1 MSDEQLQ
8 VITGIPGPAG
18 SPGVPGPP
26 GTPGGPPG
34 PQGEPGGVYVAAS
47 PPDVAAD
54 ATLPLWV
61 DISEDG
67 EPTVVPSTG
76 VTTEFIADGAVTQA
90 KLDRVRQRVTHP
102 NTTDTLIE
110 VWDDGAGAWVV
121 SDYDSGWRDV
131 SSLLD
136 AGFTTKRPNGV
147 LYLRRIGDVCEAK
160 FAESGVPTAS
170 PGAMWTSMPI
180 GFRSLPAKATGVL
193 LNADTGAA
201 TSASW
206 LITGAVGDLFLT
218 VGWSTAP
225 LLGSLMWTTPKTLPA
240 SLPGTPA

>member
-1 MSDEQLQ
+1 M
-8 VITGIPGPAG
+8 
-18 SPGVPGPP
+18 
-26 GTPGGPPG
+26 
-34 PQGEPGGVYVAAS
+34 AAS

-131 SSLLD
+131 SSLLSNAAKFQTWD
-136 AGFTTKRPNGV
+136 KVVMRRVGAQVQVTVRATVGTGTASGTTAGFTLFTIPTGFVPVEYSSYGYAQTGFSGLAPNLSSIHNMSTLNV
-147 LYLRRIGDVCEAK
+147 LALGNVSSNWNNFAFGTVTWFTGD
-160 FAESGVPTAS
+160 
-170 PGAMWTSMPI
+170 
-180 GFRSLPAKATGVL
+180 
-193 LNADTGAA
+193 
-201 TSASW
+201 
-206 LITGAVGDLFLT
+206 
-218 VGWSTAP
+218 
-225 LLGSLMWTTPKTLPA
+225 TLPS
-240 SLPGTPA
+240 SLPGTSA